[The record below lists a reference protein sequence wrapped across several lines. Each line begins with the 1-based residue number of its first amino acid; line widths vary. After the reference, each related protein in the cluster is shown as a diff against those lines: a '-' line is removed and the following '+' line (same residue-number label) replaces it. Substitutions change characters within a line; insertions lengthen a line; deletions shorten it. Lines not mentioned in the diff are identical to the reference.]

1 MPLSALGSLG
11 TAACIHDSCAI
22 EGWGGVVV
30 AFGSQHTP
38 FLLLKNMQQGLGG
51 GLLPAFSLKIWV
63 SLGHSMTGR
72 VLHC

>member
-1 MPLSALGSLG
+1 M
-11 TAACIHDSCAI
+11 
-22 EGWGGVVV
+22 V

-51 GLLPAFSLKIWV
+51 GLLPAFSLKTWV
-63 SLGHSMTGR
+63 SLGHSMTSR